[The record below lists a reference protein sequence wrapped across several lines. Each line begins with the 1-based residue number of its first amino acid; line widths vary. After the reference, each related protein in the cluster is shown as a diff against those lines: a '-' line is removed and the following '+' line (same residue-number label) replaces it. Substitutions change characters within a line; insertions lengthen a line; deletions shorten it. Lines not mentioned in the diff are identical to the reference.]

1 MTCVVSANPIRPL
14 LAFLL
19 ILAALALAACV
30 DADGYLVSAPSE
42 LRAGHVESVSVSLFV
57 GEAPAAGAVSVEL
70 IRDSDGAAVARAAEF
85 VRGAQTVPLDLSS
98 VAPGDYR
105 LSVRGDAF
113 SDSAP
118 LKVVDGTLIFVET
131 DKPIYKPGQDVRV
144 RALRLSADL
153 KPLPGEVTVEIQ
165 DAKGT
170 RVFRRQAQ
178 SDAFGMANAS
188 MPLSNEPNLGVW
200 KVAARYGDR
209 VAQTDIR
216 VERYALPK
224 YEIAINTPKNWT
236 LADERVTGSVSAE
249 YSFGKPVRG
258 EVEIIASRYV
268 GVWEEFARFTAEI
281 DGDAAFDL
289 PPAEY
294 VAGVPENEGRGN
306 LILNVTVREKE
317 TGYVESSTRLLTVA
331 GSPVSLRLIP
341 ESAAFKPGLPF
352 SVLLLAESPD
362 NAPLDLDDIK
372 AMVSY
377 GDANFETISEQALSI
392 DAKRGRALIALDPP
406 KDAVSAHIYAQKSDS
421 ELNAWSPEL
430 SLSAAHSPSASFIHL
445 TQTGDPS
452 LSVGDT
458 AQFRVHSTARG
469 GAFYYEV
476 VSRGKSVFA
485 DVSNSPEIEF
495 VATPQMA
502 PSSRLV
508 VYKILSNGEVA
519 ADYIP
524 FDVSGRYPMET
535 SIALSAD
542 EVRPGDPVRIDIA
555 AQGVA
560 KVGLA
565 AVDRSVFILAENR
578 LNLAQVFAEIERIY
592 MQPRAEA
599 HDVVDWWS
607 VKTRGASETLAEAGL
622 TVMTNKN
629 VPRSATVQRPRPTAQ
644 AAMAVEVIKEV
655 AVLDAT
661 PEESSDAD
669 AGLAEVSRVRQFFP
683 ETWLWTETL
692 TDQDGNASV
701 SADAPD
707 SITTWKLRA
716 VAMSA
721 EHGLGIAEADLRVF
735 QPFFLSV
742 DLPYAAVRGER
753 FPVRVALYN
762 YADAD
767 QEFRVE
773 LESSDDFELMDD
785 PSKTVAVAAGDL
797 GGVEFDIRLTAL
809 GNVPLRVSA
818 RGANFAD
825 AVVKEILVEPEGV
838 RREIV
843 ENMILSPDDDL
854 EIPVA
859 APAIAVPGSARTTVA
874 LSGSHLSQTIDGLES
889 LLRMPF
895 GCGEQNMILFAPN
908 VFVARYLL
916 ETGQSKPEIMA
927 KAERLMMTG
936 YQRQLTYRRADG
948 SFSAFGDQ
956 DQSGSLWLTAF
967 VLKTFAQADGLIYM
981 DDAVLSDA
989 ARWILDHQRA
999 DGSFAPVG
1007 FLHHQELL
1015 GGLRGN
1021 AALTAYVATALI
1033 EAGERDG
1040 ARSAVAYLESELDAM
1055 DDDAYALAL
1064 SSYALALADS
1074 PRASDARE
1082 RLMEMSRSDD
1092 NGLYWSASLPETYF
1106 AGSSADVETTGYAL
1120 LALLETGDRI
1130 SAASAARWLVSQRN
1144 ALGGYASTQDTV
1156 VGLQALI
1163 RSAALARSDVNAAV
1177 SLSTPGGW
1185 SREIRIDAANS
1196 DVTHIIE
1203 IPNSESVRIA
1213 VEGSGEVVAQLVNR
1227 FNIPETDAPPVDAFS
1242 IEVNYDADD
1251 VAVDDRIAITAD
1263 VRFTPPVPADAGM
1276 VVVDIAIPTGFA
1288 PVAETV
1294 TALVESRPNIK
1305 RHETAGRK
1313 VIFYIEDMTPSETV
1327 RLQFDAVALHP
1338 VRAQPAASAVY
1349 SYYTP
1354 AWRAETLSAEL
1365 TAR

>member
-1 MTCVVSANPIRPL
+1 
-14 LAFLL
+14 
-19 ILAALALAACV
+19 
-30 DADGYLVSAPSE
+30 
-42 LRAGHVESVSVSLFV
+42 
-57 GEAPAAGAVSVEL
+57 
-70 IRDSDGAAVARAAEF
+70 
-85 VRGAQTVPLDLSS
+85 
-98 VAPGDYR
+98 
-105 LSVRGDAF
+105 
-113 SDSAP
+113 
-118 LKVVDGTLIFVET
+118 
-131 DKPIYKPGQDVRV
+131 
-144 RALRLSADL
+144 
-153 KPLPGEVTVEIQ
+153 
-165 DAKGT
+165 
-170 RVFRRQAQ
+170 
-178 SDAFGMANAS
+178 
-188 MPLSNEPNLGVW
+188 
-200 KVAARYGDR
+200 
-209 VAQTDIR
+209 
-216 VERYALPK
+216 
-224 YEIAINTPKNWT
+224 
-236 LADERVTGSVSAE
+236 
-249 YSFGKPVRG
+249 
-258 EVEIIASRYV
+258 
-268 GVWEEFARFTAEI
+268 
-281 DGDAAFDL
+281 
-289 PPAEY
+289 
-294 VAGVPENEGRGN
+294 
-306 LILNVTVREKE
+306 
-317 TGYVESSTRLLTVA
+317 
-331 GSPVSLRLIP
+331 
-341 ESAAFKPGLPF
+341 
-352 SVLLLAESPD
+352 
-362 NAPLDLDDIK
+362 
-372 AMVSY
+372 
-377 GDANFETISEQALSI
+377 
-392 DAKRGRALIALDPP
+392 
-406 KDAVSAHIYAQKSDS
+406 
-421 ELNAWSPEL
+421 
-430 SLSAAHSPSASFIHL
+430 
-445 TQTGDPS
+445 
-452 LSVGDT
+452 
-458 AQFRVHSTARG
+458 
-469 GAFYYEV
+469 
-476 VSRGKSVFA
+476 
-485 DVSNSPEIEF
+485 
-495 VATPQMA
+495 
-502 PSSRLV
+502 
-508 VYKILSNGEVA
+508 
-519 ADYIP
+519 
-524 FDVSGRYPMET
+524 
-535 SIALSAD
+535 
-542 EVRPGDPVRIDIA
+542 
-555 AQGVA
+555 
-560 KVGLA
+560 
-565 AVDRSVFILAENR
+565 
-578 LNLAQVFAEIERIY
+578 

-607 VKTRGASETLAEAGL
+607 VETRGASETLAEAGL

-629 VPRSATVQRPRPTAQ
+629 LPQGELVQLAHDRR
-644 AAMAVEVIKEV
+644 EVVKEV

-661 PEESSDAD
+661 PEESSDAA
-669 AGLAEVSRVRQFFP
+669 AGLASVSRVRQFFP

-692 TDQDGNASV
+692 TDQDGKASV
-701 SADAPD
+701 SAAAPD

-753 FPVRVALYN
+753 FPVLVALYN

-785 PSKTVAVAAGDL
+785 PAKTVAVAAGDL
-797 GGVEFDIRLTAL
+797 GGVEFDIRLTSL

-854 EIPVA
+854 EIPIA
-859 APAIAVPGSARTTVA
+859 APALAVTGSARATVA

-889 LLRMPF
+889 LLRMPY

-916 ETGQSKPEIMA
+916 ATGQSKPEIMA

-948 SFSAFGDQ
+948 SFSAFGEQ

-989 ARWILDHQRA
+989 AQWILDHQRA

-1074 PRASDARE
+1074 PRAADARE
-1082 RLMEMSRSDD
+1082 RLMDVSRSDD
-1092 NGLYWSASLPETYF
+1092 NGLYWSAPLPETYF

-1120 LALLETGDRI
+1120 LALLETGDRL

-1144 ALGGYASTQDTV
+1144 ALGGYGSTQDTV

-1163 RSAALARSDVNAAV
+1163 RSAAISRSDVNAAV

-1203 IPNSESVRIA
+1203 IPNGESVRIE

-1242 IEVNYDADD
+1242 IEVNYDATD
-1251 VAVDDRIAITAD
+1251 VEVDDRISITAD

-1294 TALVESRPNIK
+1294 TALVDSRPNIK

-1327 RLQFDAVALHP
+1327 RLQFDATALHP

-1354 AWRAETLSAEL
+1354 AWRAETLSAQL